1 MMPGRLVS
9 LVGEGD
15 TLLLVTHSGHQ
26 TLAYSQYRV
35 GVPGVSH
42 CHPATPTLPLPLSPG
57 RSRTA
62 CILPFTPEQFQSLT
76 STGLASRTPGP
87 Q

>member
-1 MMPGRLVS
+1 MLPGRLVS

-26 TLAYSQYRV
+26 SLAYSLYKV
-35 GVPGVSH
+35 GVSGVSH

-57 RSRTA
+57 KSH
-62 CILPFTPEQFQSLT
+62 
-76 STGLASRTPGP
+76 GP
-87 Q
+87 RESFPLHLNIFRV

>member
-1 MMPGRLVS
+1 MPGRLVS

-26 TLAYSQYRV
+26 SLAYSLYRV
-35 GVPGVSH
+35 GVSGVSH

-57 RSRTA
+57 KSRPPG
-62 CILPFTPEQFQSLT
+62 IPPLTPGHFQSLT
-76 STGLASRTPGP
+76 STGSASRTPGP